1 MLHVVCYQTVI
12 YGPYLVP
19 QCYMLCVITIY
30 GTALVLH
37 SATCCVLSESK
48 DQLLCF
54 TVLHVTLRNEGYY
67 YYGIDCLD
75 RKGATLD
82 AQDSKCYYG
91 TYCLDHKG
99 HVKCTGEQV
108 LHILSLS

>member
-1 MLHVVCYQTVI
+1 MLHSV
-12 YGPYLVP
+12 
-19 QCYMLCVITIY
+19 
-30 GTALVLH
+30 
-37 SATCCVLSESK
+37 TCSVLSESK
-48 DQLLCF
+48 GQLTNVTCILCYP
-54 TVLHVTLRNEGYY
+54 TLRNEG

-82 AQDSKCYYG
+82 AQDKKCYYG

-108 LHILSLS
+108 LPILSLS